1 MWWVRKPISENLEEV
16 IFSKQRWIERGKVI
30 LVARKVRTMSPKR
43 GREMWIEQIAR
54 EGGSSVEI
62 NLER

>member
-30 LVARKVRTMSPKR
+30 LVARKVRTMSPKK
-43 GREMWIEQIAR
+43 R
-54 EGGSSVEI
+54 EGNVD
-62 NLER
+62 